1 MGFAPILGRC
11 LFPHLCLRIYV
22 YASVRKSAQL
32 PAGALDMGVRMWDG
46 PAMTSIRASKVV
58 CGVSIAWLVLAV
70 ADVAALLGNWP
81 VSRGVSEVGLMVLC
95 AGVFALIY
103 ICEPKSFRP
112 PREGKV
118 GFWSAVGA
126 MVVLGA
132 GGGLIASA
140 LKPHGVLVV
149 VSAVAAVA
157 MGAALGRFL
166 ETHVD
171 PWRESAR

>member
-1 MGFAPILGRC
+1 MGFAPILGRW

-22 YASVRKSAQL
+22 YASVRKCAQL
-32 PAGALDMGVRMWDG
+32 SAGALDMGVRMWDG

-103 ICEPKSFRP
+103 I
-112 PREGKV
+112 
-118 GFWSAVGA
+118 
-126 MVVLGA
+126 
-132 GGGLIASA
+132 
-140 LKPHGVLVV
+140 
-149 VSAVAAVA
+149 
-157 MGAALGRFL
+157 
-166 ETHVD
+166 
-171 PWRESAR
+171 